1 MSDMLIGKANF
12 NDFNIGMKDFMQEY
26 KNNVNDIQSGKQG
39 AKLGEF
45 PDLASENINMSEDVE
60 LAADYKL
67 LTQNNISNALN
78 ENIQGTPIA
87 TNSAN
92 SFNKVLNNYIN
103 EVNQSQLDAENKT
116 KLFASGGNIDVHSV
130 MIASEKANLSMQLT
144 MQMRN
149 KLLQAYQEISR
160 MQV

>member
-1 MSDMLIGKANF
+1 MSDMLIGNANF
-12 NDFNIGMKDFMQEY
+12 NDINIGMKDFMQEY
-26 KNNVNDIQSGKQG
+26 KNSINDIQSGKQG

-45 PDLASENINMSEDVE
+45 PNLASENINMSEDPE

-67 LTQNNISNALN
+67 LTQNNIDSISNNTLGKVTSPNA
-78 ENIQGTPIA
+78 
-87 TNSAN
+87 AN
-92 SFNKVLNNYIN
+92 SFGKVLNNYIS
-103 EVNQSQLDAENKT
+103 EVNQEQLDSDNKT